1 MRIGFVLNIL
11 DEEYQISIYEGIKA
25 KAIEYGI
32 EVICFQ
38 QEYHDFISE
47 IDFKYLY
54 SPEYFNLDGIIMLS
68 SVILDK
74 TEVTDRKELEFY
86 WGKIP
91 VVSLGQIIKD
101 VPSVMVQTDS
111 SMKNL
116 LDHLIVD
123 HKYRNFLFISG
134 SIRHQDAKRREE
146 FFKKTFEEY
155 AEEIPHLQYR
165 LRHGLFTERAAME
178 VMETFV
184 HENPDFKPDA
194 IVCANDNMAI
204 GVYKYLKIHTENT
217 NLKNC
222 AVTGID
228 DIPQSQF
235 EIPALTTIRQP
246 LKQMAY
252 EAMETMTA
260 VLRNQEVLNEKYVE
274 SKMIKRKS
282 CGCHETFDESYQKKF
297 LEQVQSNYI
306 RSENLLRMVSHIGQ
320 ELNSVSTKE
329 GLRHIINGDMDLLE
343 IKNFCVLWFPE
354 KFENFNSQ
362 LKKGL
367 MVEPVYV
374 RRNGKAFYEFAGNRI
389 MTLGEFYNKFIYYD
403 ENQPKSTTFRFL
415 SHGKEIKGCVLYD
428 AEATLLPYL
437 SSIGIDISQTLNRV
451 YDMEE
456 KKKRS
461 EYLESEVTKRTQ
473 ELIAE
478 NKKRMEVE
486 AEVLKISEIE
496 RQRFSTDL
504 HDDICQRLAGIS
516 MLCRSYSNQDELVSK
531 NQMIELAELIS
542 DTLTATRQ
550 YAHNS
555 YPVELET
562 LGINASL
569 SNLCNSIEK
578 NAGIKCEYLW
588 NVDEGIN
595 FSKLQKVNI
604 FRIIQ
609 EALHNAMKHSKASLI
624 KVSVNSKNKKVI
636 INVSDN
642 GCGISEEKQTASG
655 IGLNSMQYRANQIDA
670 IFNIK
675 QNKPKGTCVEVIIE
689 EIK

>member
-204 GVYKYLKIHTENT
+204 GVYKYLKIHT
-217 NLKNC
+217 
-222 AVTGID
+222 
-228 DIPQSQF
+228 
-235 EIPALTTIRQP
+235 
-246 LKQMAY
+246 
-252 EAMETMTA
+252 
-260 VLRNQEVLNEKYVE
+260 
-274 SKMIKRKS
+274 
-282 CGCHETFDESYQKKF
+282 
-297 LEQVQSNYI
+297 
-306 RSENLLRMVSHIGQ
+306 
-320 ELNSVSTKE
+320 
-329 GLRHIINGDMDLLE
+329 
-343 IKNFCVLWFPE
+343 
-354 KFENFNSQ
+354 
-362 LKKGL
+362 
-367 MVEPVYV
+367 
-374 RRNGKAFYEFAGNRI
+374 
-389 MTLGEFYNKFIYYD
+389 
-403 ENQPKSTTFRFL
+403 
-415 SHGKEIKGCVLYD
+415 
-428 AEATLLPYL
+428 
-437 SSIGIDISQTLNRV
+437 
-451 YDMEE
+451 
-456 KKKRS
+456 
-461 EYLESEVTKRTQ
+461 
-473 ELIAE
+473 
-478 NKKRMEVE
+478 
-486 AEVLKISEIE
+486 
-496 RQRFSTDL
+496 
-504 HDDICQRLAGIS
+504 
-516 MLCRSYSNQDELVSK
+516 
-531 NQMIELAELIS
+531 
-542 DTLTATRQ
+542 
-550 YAHNS
+550 
-555 YPVELET
+555 
-562 LGINASL
+562 
-569 SNLCNSIEK
+569 
-578 NAGIKCEYLW
+578 
-588 NVDEGIN
+588 
-595 FSKLQKVNI
+595 
-604 FRIIQ
+604 
-609 EALHNAMKHSKASLI
+609 
-624 KVSVNSKNKKVI
+624 
-636 INVSDN
+636 
-642 GCGISEEKQTASG
+642 
-655 IGLNSMQYRANQIDA
+655 
-670 IFNIK
+670 
-675 QNKPKGTCVEVIIE
+675 
-689 EIK
+689 